1 MLQVYFK
8 ANIYYKMYIQKFS
21 ELANNQVNGAELG
34 ENNILL
40 NVRSNPKIVRRVTP
54 AFIKC

>member
-1 MLQVYFK
+1 
-8 ANIYYKMYIQKFS
+8 MYIQKFS